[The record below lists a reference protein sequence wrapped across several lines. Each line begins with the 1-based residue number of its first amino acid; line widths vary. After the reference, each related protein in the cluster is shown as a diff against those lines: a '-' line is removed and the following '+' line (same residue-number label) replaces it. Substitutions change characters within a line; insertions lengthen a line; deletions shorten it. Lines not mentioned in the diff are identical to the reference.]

1 MMRAIAKAPLTAIR
15 EPRRSSTERVQ
26 VMPPNR
32 EKLSVAARTRA
43 VRIYHEAAEIVEALT
58 AGAVAGN
65 QQPRSGEDVT
75 ALLLEV
81 SGEVKRGNRAAG
93 VIQAAGACPQAV
105 VPEAEDPA
113 VAGPVAVV
121 AEVVAVEADDKNWI
135 KMFNIID
142 SMEEKRCLLKY

>member
-1 MMRAIAKAPLTAIR
+1 M
-15 EPRRSSTERVQ
+15 
-26 VMPPNR
+26 
-32 EKLSVAARTRA
+32 
-43 VRIYHEAAEIVEALT
+43 EALT

-65 QQPRSGEDVT
+65 PSPSGEDVT
-75 ALLLEV
+75 ALLVEV

-93 VIQAAGACPQAV
+93 AVQAAGACPQVV

-113 VAGPVAVV
+113 VAGPVAAV

-142 SMEEKRCLLKY
+142 SMEEKRCLLIY

>member
-1 MMRAIAKAPLTAIR
+1 
-15 EPRRSSTERVQ
+15 
-26 VMPPNR
+26 MPPNR
-32 EKLSVAARTRA
+32 EKLSVAAQIRA
-43 VRIYHEAAEIVEALT
+43 VRIYHEAAEIVEALTAGAPAGIVEALT

-75 ALLLEV
+75 ALLVEV

-93 VIQAAGACPQAV
+93 VVQAVEACPQEEAV
-105 VPEAEDPA
+105 VPEVPAAEEEEA
-113 VAGPVAVV
+113 AV

>member
-1 MMRAIAKAPLTAIR
+1 MIRVTAKVSLTGIKGR
-15 EPRRSSTERVQ
+15 RRSSTK
-26 VMPPNR
+26 PPPG
-32 EKLSVAARTRA
+32 KPVKHVILSVA
-43 VRIYHEAAEIVEALT
+43 VRIRADKTFLEEAAIVEAST

-65 QQPRSGEDVT
+65 PSRSEADVI
-75 ALLLEV
+75 ALLVEV

-105 VPEAEDPA
+105 VPEVPAAEEEEA
-113 VAGPVAVV
+113 AV